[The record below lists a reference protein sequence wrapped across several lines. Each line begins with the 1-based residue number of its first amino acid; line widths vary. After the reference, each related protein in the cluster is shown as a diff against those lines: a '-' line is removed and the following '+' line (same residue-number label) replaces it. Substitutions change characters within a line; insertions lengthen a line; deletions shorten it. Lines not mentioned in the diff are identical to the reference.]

1 MTFVFGLFDN
11 IFDFDNNG
19 ELDSL
24 EKAAEFSFVVNMIEN
39 EEDDSHKDDDF
50 CDDYESDEDDDFF
63 DI

>member
-1 MTFVFGLFDN
+1 MFGLFDN

-24 EKAAEFSFVVNMIEN
+24 EKAAEFSFVMNMIED
-39 EEDDSHKDDDF
+39 EEDDFEKDDDF
-50 CDDYESDEDDDFF
+50 GDDFESDEDEDFF

>member
-24 EKAAEFSFVVNMIEN
+24 EKAAEFSFVMNMIED
-39 EEDDSHKDDDF
+39 EEDDFEKDDDF
-50 CDDYESDEDDDFF
+50 GDDFESDEDEDFF